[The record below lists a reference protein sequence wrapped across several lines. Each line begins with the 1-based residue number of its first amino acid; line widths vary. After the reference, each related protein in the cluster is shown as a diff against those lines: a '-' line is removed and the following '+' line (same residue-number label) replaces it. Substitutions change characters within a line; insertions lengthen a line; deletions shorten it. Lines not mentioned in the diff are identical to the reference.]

1 MSAVASSRPP
11 PPSPRPEKK
20 SHISRRDSSNVKS
33 WDKAAETDRAILA
46 LVAELAIF
54 AAELWFTGKLD
65 HFPPDEESDDE
76 DDEDDK

>member
-1 MSAVASSRPP
+1 MAGASSRPP
-11 PPSPRPEKK
+11 PPTPPPEKT

-33 WDKAAETDRAILA
+33 WDEAGETDRAILA
-46 LVAELAIF
+46 LVDELANF